1 MAAAQKYQTDLNH
14 LSETDAAAVRR
25 ARKLARLMDDRFK
38 IAGFGFGLDGII
50 GLIPVAGDL
59 FTSGMGL
66 FHLKLAHQL
75 GLGGGT
81 LVRIVFNLLIDFL
94 IGFIPVVGDWFDFGF
109 RSHRKNMNLIE
120 KKLERRRR
128 SVT

>member
-75 GLGGGT
+75 GAGQRRQGRGLLPGAASGREKWRYDGG
-81 LVRIVFNLLIDFL
+81 IDETRARL
-94 IGFIPVVGDWFDFGF
+94 TSRAARP
-109 RSHRKNMNLIE
+109 SSK
-120 KKLERRRR
+120 RRRPCGCR
-128 SVT
+128 V